1 MGQFTLFYDGTCPLC
16 VKEMASLK
24 KHDTSNQL
32 LLVDIHAQHF
42 TDYPYID
49 AKQASVMLHA
59 LNEEGKLLLGL
70 DVTYQAW
77 SRVGKGWLYAPT
89 RWKLFR
95 PLCDKIYLWF
105 ARNRYSISRWL
116 TGSSRCDSCRLK

>member
-16 VKEMASLK
+16 VKEMTSLK

-49 AKQASVMLHA
+49 ACLAS
-59 LNEEGKLLLGL
+59 
-70 DVTYQAW
+70 
-77 SRVGKGWLYAPT
+77 
-89 RWKLFR
+89 
-95 PLCDKIYLWF
+95 I
-105 ARNRYSISRWL
+105 
-116 TGSSRCDSCRLK
+116 